1 MQFLLTSTQI
11 TDSIINYAR
20 ENLKKNIIKDVYI
33 YIYIYIY
40 IYDLGWIID
49 KLYCEILIEIRC
61 GIHKYIYYMKDKIRN
76 CFDKF

>member
-33 YIYIYIY
+33 YIYMIW
-40 IYDLGWIID
+40 DEL
-49 KLYCEILIEIRC
+49 
-61 GIHKYIYYMKDKIRN
+61 
-76 CFDKF
+76 

>member
-20 ENLKKNIIKDVYI
+20 ENLKKNIIKDVC
-33 YIYIYIY
+33 IY

-49 KLYCEILIEIRC
+49 ELYCEILIEIRC